1 MYISDKLAFLILGL
15 LVFGIASSALTHS
28 VNGASTQNNIT
39 DPAASDTNMTTNNVI
54 QKIDNNDANTSELQ
68 STNSDPFKEI
78 DSIPNT
84 NLSDALKSQDKHS
97 TDKGESQSSSSSQQA
112 SDSSCSSSNDG
123 NDGCKVDQKSVKKSN
138 DDSKNKD
145 GTVGKEQKHKT
156 KQDVKSIK
164 DKIKADIKNHFKLP
178 IDIPFP

>member
-1 MYISDKLAFLILGL
+1 MRISGKFAFLVLGL
-15 LVFGIASSALTHS
+15 LVFSIASSALTHS

-39 DPAASDTNMTTNNVI
+39 DPATSEMNMTTNDVI
-54 QKIDNNDANTSELQ
+54 QKPDNHDINVSELQ
-68 STNSDPFKEI
+68 STDSNPFEEI
-78 DSIPNT
+78 DSTPKT
-84 NLSDALKSQDKHS
+84 NLSNALKSQDKDS
-97 TDKGESQSSSSSQQA
+97 IDKDESKSSSSSPQA

-145 GTVGKEQKHKT
+145 GTIGKEQKHKT
-156 KQDVKSIK
+156 RQDVKSIK
-164 DKIKADIKNHFKLP
+164 DKIKADIKNRFKLP

>member
-1 MYISDKLAFLILGL
+1 MYISGKLAFLILGL

-39 DPAASDTNMTTNNVI
+39 NPTASDTNMTTNNVI
-54 QKIDNNDANTSELQ
+54 QKLDNDDANVSELQ

-97 TDKGESQSSSSSQQA
+97 TDKDESQSSSSSQQA

-123 NDGCKVDQKSVKKSN
+123 NDGCKVDQKSEKSN

-156 KQDVKSIK
+156 RQDVKSIK
-164 DKIKADIKNHFKLP
+164 DKIKADIKNRFKLP

>member
-1 MYISDKLAFLILGL
+1 MYISGKLAFLILGL
-15 LVFGIASSALTHS
+15 LVFGIASSTLTHS

-39 DPAASDTNMTTNNVI
+39 DPAASDTNVTTNNAI
-54 QKIDNNDANTSELQ
+54 QKLDNHDTNVSELQ

-78 DSIPNT
+78 DSFPNT

-97 TDKGESQSSSSSQQA
+97 NDKGESQSSSSSQQA

-123 NDGCKVDQKSVKKSN
+123 NDGCMVDQKSLKKNN
-138 DDSKNKD
+138 DDSKNED
-145 GTVGKEQKHKT
+145 GTIGKEQKHKT
-156 KQDVKSIK
+156 RQDVKSIK
-164 DKIKADIKNHFKLP
+164 DKIKEDIKNRFKLP

>member
-54 QKIDNNDANTSELQ
+54 QKLDNDDSNVSELQ

-112 SDSSCSSSNDG
+112 SDSSCSNDG
-123 NDGCKVDQKSVKKSN
+123 DDGCKDDQKSVKKNSDN
-138 DDSKNKD
+138 SKNKD
-145 GTVGKEQKHKT
+145 ETVNKEQKHKT
-156 KQDVKSIK
+156 RQDVKSIK
-164 DKIKADIKNHFKLP
+164 DKIKADIKNRFKLP

>member
-1 MYISDKLAFLILGL
+1 MYISGKLAFLILGL

-39 DPAASDTNMTTNNVI
+39 ETATSDTNVTTNTVI
-54 QKIDNNDANTSELQ
+54 QKLDSHDTNVSELQ
-68 STNSDPFKEI
+68 STNSDPFKET

-97 TDKGESQSSSSSQQA
+97 TDKDESQSSSSSQQA

-123 NDGCKVDQKSVKKSN
+123 NDGCKVDQKSEKSN

-145 GTVGKEQKHKT
+145 ETVGKEQKHKT
-156 KQDVKSIK
+156 RQDVKSIK
-164 DKIKADIKNHFKLP
+164 DKIKADIKNRFKLP